1 MHNEGWQLCDEFSE
15 GNMYL
20 INYLE
25 FGCFDTK
32 LEVASWIQEVPKK
45 TTLDKLQGRIV
56 TK

>member
-1 MHNEGWQLCDEFSE
+1 MHNEFSE